1 MVVCEQ
7 LLLVGVEPLGRLAVD
22 GGVVDYGNGGVL
34 QQIAAEMLDPALLI
48 LGLFI
53 MGLVAGVNDQPAA
66 QLLPFVLVD
75 IGPTVAVAVG
85 DAIADDQDALDLPG
99 AQRDAKA
106 RVSLGRGA
114 PVLRLWSAPPA
125 GAESHRHR

>member
-7 LLLVGVEPLGRLAVD
+7 LLLVGVEPLGGLAVD

-48 LGLFI
+48 LRLFI
-53 MGLVAGVNDQPAA
+53 VTLSGRFQNQTATQLRTLRLFGVAPA
-66 QLLPFVLVD
+66 V
-75 IGPTVAVAVG
+75 TVAVG
-85 DAIADDQDALDLPG
+85 DAIADDQDAVDLPG
-99 AQRDAKA
+99 AESDAKA

-114 PVLRLWSAPPA
+114 PVLRLRSAPPA

>member
-1 MVVCEQ
+1 MAVCEQ
-7 LLLVGVEPLGRLAVD
+7 LLLVGVEPLGGLAVD

-48 LGLFI
+48 LRLFI

-66 QLLPFVLVD
+66 QLPPFVLVD

-85 DAIADDQDALDLPG
+85 NAVADDQDALDLAG
-99 AQRDAKA
+99 AQSGGKTGPSTRGGVCSLDAVKL
-106 RVSLGRGA
+106 S
-114 PVLRLWSAPPA
+114 S
-125 GAESHRHR
+125 